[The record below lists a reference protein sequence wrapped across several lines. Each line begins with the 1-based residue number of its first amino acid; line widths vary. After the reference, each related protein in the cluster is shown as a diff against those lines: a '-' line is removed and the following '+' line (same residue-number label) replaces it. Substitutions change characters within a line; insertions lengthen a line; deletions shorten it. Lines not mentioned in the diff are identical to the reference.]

1 VSNFAPAVLR
11 ILMTAGCKF
20 IRHGK
25 GSHDIWYSP
34 ISGRRFPVG
43 HAIKSK
49 HTANG
54 ILKQAG
60 LPKAF

>member
-1 VSNFAPAVLR
+1 VKGYADEVREKLKE
-11 ILMTAGCKF
+11 AGWTF
-20 IRHGK
+20 HRHGK
-25 GSHDIWYSP
+25 GSHDIWISP
-34 ISGRRFPVG
+34 TGQTITVPTNLKVR
-43 HAIKSK
+43 